1 MFNKLLNKYFS
12 KQNRFIIYI
21 FILLIIVHFIL
32 INSSIQEGA
41 ACNYKETK
49 ESCQEVEI
57 YNNQEKSKKIE
68 KINTNIFNRILKVE
82 KKINNNLKTVVENK
96 KYIKKITNLV
106 NDIRGNGGGEDY
118 DDDNP
123 KGKSMAADGDNKM
136 KNAIKNI
143 FDMFRFG
150 DPIPN
155 RKDV

>member
-1 MFNKLLNKYFS
+1 MFDKLLNKYFS

-21 FILLIIVHFIL
+21 FILLIIAHFIL

-41 ACNYKETK
+41 VCNYKETK
-49 ESCQEVEI
+49 QSCQEVEI

-68 KINTNIFNRILKVE
+68 KRNTNIFNRISKVG
-82 KKINNNLKTVVENK
+82 KKINSNFKTTVENK

-106 NDIRGNGGGEDY
+106 NDIQGNGGGED

-123 KGKSMAADGDNKM
+123 KGKSMATDGNNKM

-143 FDMFRFG
+143 FDMLSFG
-150 DPIPN
+150 GPVQN